1 MIELGLADE
10 QLQECSRQ
18 YKAQRDALC
27 QVLYEHLPIS
37 CSFNRPSG
45 GYFVWIKLPENCNGE
60 SLSDYILKNHKVFAI
75 KGNRFSYE
83 NKSKNFLRVT
93 FAFHPP
99 TVLQKA
105 ARSLCDGIKEYL
117 LL

>member
-27 QVLYEHLPIS
+27 DVLDAKLPS
-37 CSFNRPSG
+37 TCSFIKPRG
-45 GYFVWIKLPENCNGE
+45 GYFVWIKLPENCDGE
-60 SLSDYILKNHKVFAI
+60 LLSDYLLKHQKVFVI
-75 KGNRFSYE
+75 KGSRFSYE
-83 NKSKNFLRVT
+83 NGSKNFIRVT

-99 TVLQKA
+99 ATLQNA
-105 ARSLCDGIKEYL
+105 AQLLCDGIREYL